1 MNIVLLKSGSIHN
14 NRSII
19 KGRQHLHLS
28 RVLKVGVGSTFRV
41 GQINGLIG
49 DAMVT
54 SIDDDS
60 TAIELSLT
68 DNPPPPLPLGLILAL
83 PRPKMLKRVLQSMAS
98 MGLKSVYI
106 INAYKVEKSYWQ
118 SKFLEPEKIMEQL
131 ILGLEQSCDTWMPE
145 ISLHQSFK
153 QFIEYKIGDIVCPEF
168 NFVAHPNG
176 SVSCPIDLSAES
188 LIAVGPEGGFTPY
201 EIQKF
206 EENGF
211 RSVTLGPRIL
221 RVENAVTAI
230 LARLYPN

>member
-1 MNIVLLKSGSIHN
+1 MNIVLLKSESIQD

-19 KGRQHLHLS
+19 TGRQHLHLS

-49 DAMVT
+49 DAIVT
-54 SIDDDS
+54 SLDDDS
-60 TAIELSLT
+60 TTIELSLT

-106 INAYKVEKSYWQ
+106 INTYKVEKSYWQ

-153 QFIEYKIGDIVCPEF
+153 QFIEYKIGDIVCPDF
-168 NFVAHPNG
+168 NFVAHPSG

>member
-1 MNIVLLKSGSIHN
+1 M
-14 NRSII
+14 
-19 KGRQHLHLS
+19 GRQHLHLS
-28 RVLKVGVGSTFRV
+28 RVLRVGVGSTFRV

-49 DAMVT
+49 DAIVT
-54 SIDDDS
+54 SVDDDS
-60 TAIELSLT
+60 TTIELSLT
-68 DNPPPPLPLGLILAL
+68 DNPPPPLPLSLILAL

-106 INAYKVEKSYWQ
+106 INSCKVEKSYWQ
-118 SKFLEPEKIMEQL
+118 SKLLQPEKMMEQL

-153 QFIEYKIGDIVCPEF
+153 QFIECKIGDIVCPEF
-168 NFVAHPNG
+168 NFVAHPSG

-188 LIAVGPEGGFTPY
+188 LIAVGPEGGFTSY
-201 EIQKF
+201 EIEKF

-221 RVENAVTAI
+221 RVENALTAI
-230 LARLYPN
+230 IARLYPN